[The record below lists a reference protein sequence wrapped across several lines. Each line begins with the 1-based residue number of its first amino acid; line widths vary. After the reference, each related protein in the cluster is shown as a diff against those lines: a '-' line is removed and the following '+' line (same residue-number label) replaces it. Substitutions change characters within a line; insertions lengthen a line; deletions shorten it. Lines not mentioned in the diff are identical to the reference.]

1 MGNACAILLPIVFS
15 YRCPATH
22 RRRTLPV
29 LYRIPHALIDG
40 RFSIGGAYRDR
51 FPAKTWKAG
60 PRFSARSHHPAARH
74 AWPVVRD
81 CCRVARGA
89 WPVVVAPWPA
99 LRGAWLLAHACRGL
113 IRAPWRVARGA
124 CAVVRVGGPES
135 LCPFAKVSA
144 HFAAIPGKW
153 PTCLGAGAL
162 ARFHTNNHSR
172 KTNVLLI
179 Y

>member
-1 MGNACAILLPIVFS
+1 MGAFLSVAPIAPSFPPKHGN
-15 YRCPATH
+15 RAHGPCPVAH
-22 RRRTLPV
+22 PPPPGMR
-29 LYRIPHALIDG
+29 
-40 RFSIGGAYRDR
+40 
-51 FPAKTWKAG
+51 G
-60 PRFSARSHHPAARH
+60 PWCVIVV
-74 AWPVVRD
+74 AWPVVRGPLSL
-81 CCRVARGA
+81 RR
-89 WPVVVAPWPA
+89 APWPA
-99 LRGAWLLAHACRGL
+99 LRGAWLLARALRGL
-113 IRAPWRVARGA
+113 IRAPWPVVRGA

-135 LCPFAKVSA
+135 RCPFLKVSA